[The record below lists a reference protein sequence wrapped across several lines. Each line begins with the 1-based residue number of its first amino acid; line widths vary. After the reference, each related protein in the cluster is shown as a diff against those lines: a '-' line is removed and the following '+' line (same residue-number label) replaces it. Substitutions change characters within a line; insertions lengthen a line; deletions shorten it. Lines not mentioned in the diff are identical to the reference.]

1 MNRIRLS
8 AGQLLALEI
17 FFWIAFAACYII
29 FPDRL
34 YLLTQILIAGL
45 FAASLD
51 IALGYAGILTL
62 GHAVFFGLGAYG
74 TGILAKSG
82 WGEPISALPLAF
94 IGWHRRVWVE
104 LSDRPCS

>member
-1 MNRIRLS
+1 MIRLS
-8 AGQLLALEI
+8 ARQLLALEI
-17 FFWIAFAACYII
+17 FFWVAFAACYVI

-34 YLLTQILIAGL
+34 YLLTQILIADL

-74 TGILAKSG
+74 TGILAKAG
-82 WGEPISALPLAF
+82 WGEPI
-94 IGWHRRVWVE
+94 RRVQKVGDHYGNVE
-104 LSDRPCS
+104 FKTIEPTR